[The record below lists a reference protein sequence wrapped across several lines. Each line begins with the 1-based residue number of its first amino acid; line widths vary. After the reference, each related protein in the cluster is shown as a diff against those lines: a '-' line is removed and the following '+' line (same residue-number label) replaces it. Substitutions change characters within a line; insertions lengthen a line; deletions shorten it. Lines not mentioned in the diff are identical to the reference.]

1 MASGTLRRR
10 TDTSTGP
17 VDVLL
22 RTGPFHEALRA
33 SIEDSGLTLGSLRNR
48 LAQRGIRVSL
58 TSLSYWQ
65 QGRSRPERPTSL
77 RAVQAIEVIL
87 GVPRHSLV
95 ALLGPPRP
103 RGRWATGRRSTPR
116 GYEGFLEPADAL
128 AQTVA
133 SVIGPSDRKLRLFWQ
148 EDIVRVAGDR
158 TIRRVR
164 SRLVVRA
171 LEDDADRH
179 MMVYCGEPGA
189 DAADLTPVAVE
200 NCRLGRVRRHRSCAV
215 LAVELLFDRRLRTGE
230 TYLLEYAVNV
240 ARSPR
245 SHEYRRAFRYP
256 AETYIL
262 GVRFDASALP
272 VRCHRLVQAPEEP
285 PSRTGEDLILSS
297 AHSVHLA
304 EHDIQPGVLGIGW
317 EWD

>member
-10 TDTSTGP
+10 TDTSSGP
-17 VDVLL
+17 TEVLL

-33 SIEDSGLTLGSLRNR
+33 AIDDSGLTLGSLRAR

-65 QGRSRPERPTSL
+65 QGRSRPERPNSL

-87 GVPRHSLV
+87 GLPRHSLV

-103 RGRWATGRRSTPR
+103 RGRWAGREAVPR

-128 AQTVA
+128 DQTVE
-133 SVIGPSDRKLRLFWQ
+133 SVLGPSDRKLRVFFQ
-148 EDIVRVAGDR
+148 EDIAWVGADR

-164 SRLVVRA
+164 TRMVVRA

-179 MMVYCGEPGA
+179 VLVYCGEQGA
-189 DAADLTPVAVE
+189 QAADLTPAAVE
-200 NCRLGRVRRHRSCAV
+200 NCRLGRVRRHLSCPV
-215 LAVELLFDRRLRTGE
+215 IAVELLFDRRLRTGE
-230 TYLLEYAVNV
+230 TYLLEYALDI
-240 ARSPR
+240 ARSPV
-245 SHEYRRAFRYP
+245 SHDYRRAFRYP
-256 AETYIL
+256 AETYVL
-262 GVRFDASALP
+262 GVRFDSAALP
-272 VRCHRLVQAPEEP
+272 VRCHRLVREPEEP
-285 PSRTGEDLILSS
+285 LARGGDDIILSS

-304 EHDIQPGVLGIGW
+304 EHDIRPGVLGIAW